1 MIRKI
6 AICDDDSDIAEEIRE
21 LLEKFYGKHTL
32 SIDYYR
38 DGSELEQVIKERDYD
53 LYLLDVEM
61 PKRNGIELKD
71 MLGELEKEGAIIFIT
86 SHDDF
91 IREAFGKPV
100 SQYTEQLYKILKKI
114 DAVCVD
120 ESILIEEKN
129 GTQKRITIRNIRYLK
144 AERCYTNI
152 CMDSGEKILRRK
164 SLEQWEKELES
175 IGFIRIHKSYIVNLQ
190 YIKRIGSKII
200 LTSGEEIP
208 VTRDKIKRTEIE
220 RRFMKYKQN
229 SKRLI

>member
-32 SIDYYR
+32 SIDNYR
-38 DGSELEQVIKERDYD
+38 NGSELEQV
-53 LYLLDVEM
+53 
-61 PKRNGIELKD
+61 
-71 MLGELEKEGAIIFIT
+71 IFIT

-91 IREAFGKPV
+91 IREAFGKNVYGYLWKPV

-175 IGFIRIHKSYIVNLQ
+175 IGFSRIHKSYIVNLR

-220 RRFMKYKQN
+220 TRYMKYKQN